1 MNPEAKNLEP
11 KNLEQLNRASDDA
24 AQHFF
29 EQACCAPRWVAAM
42 TAARPF
48 ADQASLLQ
56 TASEQWQT
64 MQEAD
69 WLAAFEGH
77 PRIGDVESLDKRFA
91 NTRAT
96 ASHEQSGVE
105 SASRE
110 VLEELLHLNQVYA
123 ERFGFIFIVF
133 ASGKSAA
140 EMLQLLQQRIDN
152 ERAQELRIAAAEQWK
167 ITALRLQKQLEA

>member
-1 MNPEAKNLEP
+1 M
-11 KNLEQLNRASDDA
+11 NLEQLNRAAPEA

-29 EQACCAPRWVAAM
+29 EQACCAPRWLAAM

-48 ADQASLLQ
+48 ADAQALLQ
-56 TASEQWQT
+56 VAAQQWQA

-69 WLAAFEGH
+69 WLEAFEGH

-91 NTRAT
+91 NTRTT

-105 SASRE
+105 SATRD

-133 ASGKSAA
+133 ASGKSAT

-152 ERAQELRIAAAEQWK
+152 DRTQELRIAAGEQWK
-167 ITALRLQKQLEA
+167 ITALRLQKQLEI